1 MKVDF
6 VEVDKKNE
14 VHINSLYRII
24 REREFNISNIEMPDF
39 NDHKSFVENISYRK
53 WNLIFI
59 DDQLVGN
66 YYINYEN
73 YIGINLLTKSI
84 NYYKII
90 LEKILSNESPL
101 PEIKSIRNRDFLI
114 NVSPQNKSL
123 NKVLRMLNFKHIQN
137 TYLCK

>member
-1 MKVDF
+1 MKLDF

-24 REREFNISNIEMPDF
+24 TEREFNISNIEMPDF
-39 NDHKSFVENISYRK
+39 KNHKLFVENINYRK

-73 YIGINLLTKSI
+73 YIGINLLTDSL
-84 NYYKII
+84 NHYRII
-90 LEKILSNESPL
+90 IEKILSNESPL
-101 PEIKSIRNRDFLI
+101 PEIKSIRNREFLI

>member
-14 VHINSLYRII
+14 LHINLLYRII

-39 NDHKSFVENISYRK
+39 KDHKSFVENISYRK

-73 YIGINLLTKSI
+73 YIGINLLTNSLSH
-84 NYYKII
+84 YRII
-90 LEKILSNESPL
+90 IEKILSNESPL

-123 NKVLRMLNFKHIQN
+123 NEVLRMLNFKHIQN